1 MGNDSGAAG
10 AADVTGGTVLSLTSA
25 SLAVSLD
32 VSLEVSLAHPLSP
45 RAPSRCWHWFCWSRA
60 RRRSRARFAR
70 SSFLTRKGRNG
81 SGSPRWQCSPK
92 SAVRWCWVLCR
103 HANSPGAR

>member
-32 VSLEVSLAHPLSP
+32 VSLEVSLGA
-45 RAPSRCWHWFCWSRA
+45 
-60 RRRSRARFAR
+60 
-70 SSFLTRKGRNG
+70 
-81 SGSPRWQCSPK
+81 
-92 SAVRWCWVLCR
+92 SAFT
-103 HANSPGAR
+103 PGALKMLALVLLVASTPTIACAICSVFLSY